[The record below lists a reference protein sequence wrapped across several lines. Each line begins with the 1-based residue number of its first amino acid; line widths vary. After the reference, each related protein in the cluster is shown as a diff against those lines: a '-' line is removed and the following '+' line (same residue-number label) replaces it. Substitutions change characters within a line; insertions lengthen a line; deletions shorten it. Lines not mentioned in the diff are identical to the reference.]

1 MKLPRR
7 LPLFRQHR
15 RGLHAR
21 QLGLSLVELMVAGA
35 VTSIVTAVAVPS
47 LAAMQERVALRQ
59 AAAQFEADVMLARS
73 SAASSGQ
80 SRRIGFERT
89 GTHSCYVVHT
99 GGAGDCSC
107 LPDGS
112 ASCQG
117 DARAERV
124 AAWATGE
131 RVSVRANV
139 RSALVDAQRGT
150 VSPTMSVRFEAR
162 SGQIQQQVV
171 NILGRVRSCSP
182 NGLPGLPRC

>member
-1 MKLPRR
+1 MNHPRR
-7 LPLFRQHR
+7 PYVSHHLR
-15 RGLHAR
+15 RFLRAK

-80 SRRIGFERT
+80 SRRIGFERSA
-89 GTHSCYVVHT
+89 THSCYVVHT
-99 GGAGDCSC
+99 GSAGQCSC
-107 LPDGS
+107 LSDGS

-131 RVSVRANV
+131 RVAVRSNV
-139 RSALVDAQRGT
+139 RSVLVDAQRGT

-162 SGQIQQQVV
+162 SGQTQQQVV

-182 NGLPGLPRC
+182 NGSPGLPGC